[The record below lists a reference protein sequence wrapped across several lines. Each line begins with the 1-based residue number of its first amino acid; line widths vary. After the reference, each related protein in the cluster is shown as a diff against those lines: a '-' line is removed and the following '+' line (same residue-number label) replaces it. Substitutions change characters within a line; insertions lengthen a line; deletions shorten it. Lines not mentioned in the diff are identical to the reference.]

1 MATTK
6 KFFAELGLETAQDLA
21 VNGNATITGDLTVN
35 GTTITVNSTT
45 TSVADSLMEFANA
58 NTSSDTLDIGF
69 YGNYNDGLSDGGASE
84 YTGLFRDASDSTW
97 KLFDGLEAE
106 PTTTVNT
113 SGTGYAYADLQVG
126 DLTAT
131 TLTATNSLTGASI
144 SYPTTDGTNGQVLTT
159 NGSGT
164 LSFADPS
171 GSGLDSGS
179 VTTTSTSITNLDTFS
194 TSSSRG
200 GKYTVTL
207 SDSTSG
213 EYQTTEVH
221 IIHDGTNSSIS
232 QFGTVLQGGTSELAT
247 FSTDISSGSVR
258 LRVTPASTNSIKI
271 SYKKILIDV

>member
-258 LRVTPASTNSIKI
+258 LRVTPASTNSTKI